1 MNKYRLRAIAMLAA
15 ITLASCGE
23 WIYLIALNLK
33 VYQQAEQAAAAVAI
47 LYMIK
52 PAAGLLMNSWAGSFI
67 DRMDNRKLMIGLYLI
82 RVIGITGMMLTDSLG
97 QIYLL
102 VFLVAAAGSIFE
114 PASLPYIT
122 GLIQKR
128 HWQRFNSFRAIADGS
143 GFVLG
148 PAAAGVLVGIGSV
161 GMALLVNMLLLL
173 LAAGICLLLLPS
185 IKIPI
190 EEASGQHWLQIW
202 RGDWKLVT
210 AFSRKFAALTLL
222 LLLFSCMTIMTAA
235 VDSMEVAFASEAIG
249 LSEAA
254 YGMLVSIAGAGFIIG
269 SVLLSMVTRYFQAVQ
284 LLCYG
289 AAAGAIGY
297 VVFSFSNSFLFA
309 SVGVFVLSAALA
321 FANAGYLTYLQE
333 HIPEKQLG
341 RMMSMYQA
349 IESVLIIGMTAV
361 LAGINAMTN
370 VAVAVQI
377 GCFMMLL
384 LAMLLFYF
392 SKRKSLSN

>member
-1 MNKYRLRAIAMLAA
+1 MNKYRLRAIGILVA

-33 VYQQAEQAAAAVAI
+33 VYQQAEQAAVAVAV

-67 DRMDNRKLMIGLYLI
+67 DRMDNRKLMIGLYFI

-128 HWQRFNSFRAIADGS
+128 HWQRFNSFRAIAEGS

-148 PAAAGVLVGIGSV
+148 PAVAGILVGLGSV
-161 GMALLVNMLLLL
+161 DMALLVNSFFLL
-173 LAAGICLLLLPS
+173 LAAGICLMLPS

-190 EEASGQHWLQIW
+190 EKASGQRWLQIW
-202 RGDWKLVT
+202 REDWELVT
-210 AFSRKFAALTLL
+210 AFSKKFAALTLL
-222 LLLFSCMTIMTAA
+222 LLLFSCITIMTAA

-254 YGMLVSIAGAGFIIG
+254 YGVLVSIAGSGFIIG
-269 SVLLSMVTRYFQAVQ
+269 SILLSMVTQYFQAVQ

-289 AAAGAIGY
+289 SAAGAIGY
-297 VVFSFSNSFLFA
+297 VVFSFSNSFLSA
-309 SVGVFVLSAALA
+309 GVGVFILSAALA
-321 FANAGYLTYLQE
+321 FANAGYLTYMQE
-333 HIPEKQLG
+333 HIPENQLG
-341 RMMSMYQA
+341 RMMSMYQT

-361 LAGINAMTN
+361 LAGINAMTD

-377 GCFMMLL
+377 GCFIMLL
-384 LAMLLFYF
+384 LAVVLFYF
-392 SKRKSLSN
+392 SKRKGLTS